1 MIGEYFMQKVEL
13 DNLIETLVNE
23 HNFKTF
29 KQHNLTIHAMDLAL
43 QLRVRD
49 TVGRTKYFIT
59 IYIYDFSKFR
69 DTLVDY
75 SLEVS
80 LNFWDR
86 AEENPKPT
94 LWVTMSF
101 TNIVEVLDLSETLWI
116 AYGRHYYDSED

>member
-1 MIGEYFMQKVEL
+1 MQKVEL
-13 DNLIETLVNE
+13 DSLIENLVKE
-23 HNFKTF
+23 YNFKTF
-29 KQHNLTIHAMDLAL
+29 NQRNLNLHAMDLAL

-49 TVGRTKYFIT
+49 IVGRTKYFVT
-59 IYIYDFSKFR
+59 IHIYDFSKFR
-69 DTLVDY
+69 DTIVDY

-94 LWVTMSF
+94 LWVTMGF
-101 TNIVEVLDLSETLWI
+101 TNIVEVLELSETLWA